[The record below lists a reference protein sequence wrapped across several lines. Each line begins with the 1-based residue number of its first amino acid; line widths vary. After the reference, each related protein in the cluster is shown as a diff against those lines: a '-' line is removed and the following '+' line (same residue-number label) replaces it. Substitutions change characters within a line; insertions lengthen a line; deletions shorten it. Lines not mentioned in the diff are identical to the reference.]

1 MFYQQLAVPA
11 PPLHDTIPSIPPAV
25 EQVVLRA
32 LAKNP
37 QQRFAS
43 VEAFATALEQAAQL
57 RYGGTTLCTY
67 SGHDTLVTSL
77 AWSPDGGR
85 IASIDL
91 FTRQLSTQHFR
102 NGTGKVHAVVWSPNG
117 RYVAAVMLDQA
128 VEVWHATTRSVVCA
142 YRGHAEQVKR
152 LAWSPDSQFLAS
164 SSADGMMQVW
174 DAATGRHHFTYCD
187 PSQSLGVIV
196 WSPDG
201 QRIASANRD
210 QDIHIWQAA

>member
-1 MFYQQLAVPA
+1 V
-11 PPLHDTIPSIPPAV
+11 D
-25 EQVVLRA
+25 VV
-32 LAKNP
+32 
-37 QQRFAS
+37 
-43 VEAFATALEQAAQL
+43 
-57 RYGGTTLCTY
+57 
-67 SGHDTLVTSL
+67 
-77 AWSPDGGR
+77 AWSPDGRCIASGSFRGYYEQSLLYAVQVWDVQTGDELFTHYLYIPGEGMPLFALQRYGTVSLRWLSDSRR
-85 IASIDL
+85 IAVVHLDRVMEVWD
-91 FTRQLSTQHFR
+91 TPTERQLSTQHFR

-187 PSQSLGVIV
+187 PSQSLGVIA